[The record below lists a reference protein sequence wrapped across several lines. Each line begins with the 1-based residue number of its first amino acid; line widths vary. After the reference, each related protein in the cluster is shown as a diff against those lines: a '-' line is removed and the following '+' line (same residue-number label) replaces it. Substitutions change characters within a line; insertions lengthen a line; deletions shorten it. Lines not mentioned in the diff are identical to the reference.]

1 MLSTSCLPD
10 PYVLA
15 ILQSPFRA
23 PVLPCKTELN
33 SFKVL
38 VPSKHLAAYPSFL
51 LGQLLLGM
59 GLNQVRP
66 FLLNERRHPYSEA
79 VPCGERGGWLTEP
92 AETLR
97 AGKHPQN
104 PQRTDLCP

>member
-1 MLSTSCLPD
+1 M
-10 PYVLA
+10 LA

-23 PVLPCKTELN
+23 SVLPRKTEPP

-38 VPSKHLAAYPSFL
+38 VPSKHLAAYPSFP

-66 FLLNERRHPYSEA
+66 FLLNEKQSA
-79 VPCGERGGWLTEP
+79 SLFRGHTVWSTEVTEVLVWL
-92 AETLR
+92 
-97 AGKHPQN
+97 KH
-104 PQRTDLCP
+104 